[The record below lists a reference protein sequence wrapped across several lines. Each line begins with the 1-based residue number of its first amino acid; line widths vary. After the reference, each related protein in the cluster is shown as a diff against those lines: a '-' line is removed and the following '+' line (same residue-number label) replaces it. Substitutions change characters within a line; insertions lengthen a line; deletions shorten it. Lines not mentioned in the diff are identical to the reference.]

1 MSPKRIYIG
10 GLTPD
15 ITDSDVAGRF
25 KPFGD
30 VLSCEIIK
38 SKAVGA
44 DPTSCRGFAYV
55 TLQPKDEVSLARMLS
70 LVSLVGRAW
79 L

>member
-10 GLTPD
+10 GLTATISQD
-15 ITDSDVAGRF
+15 DVAGRF

-38 SKAVGA
+38 AKAVGA
-44 DPTSCRGFAYV
+44 DKNSCRGFAYV
-55 TLQPKDEVSLARMLS
+55 TLQPKDDASLARMLS
-70 LVSLVGRAW
+70 LVGGSSCA
-79 L
+79 